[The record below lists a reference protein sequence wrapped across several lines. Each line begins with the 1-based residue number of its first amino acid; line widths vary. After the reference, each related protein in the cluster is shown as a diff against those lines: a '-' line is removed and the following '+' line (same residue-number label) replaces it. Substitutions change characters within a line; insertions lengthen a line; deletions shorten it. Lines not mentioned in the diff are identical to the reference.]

1 MINWF
6 VFLWLL
12 FHWFCPFGV
21 VCLLSLLHFMYYF
34 VLIWLFKNLIIISFA
49 QWISIF
55 LFSKKEH
62 TFLSL
67 LHSNSEFRFDLV
79 CVCVYD
85 FLLDLQLFNMIH
97 FSIIFHLPSNKYSLK
112 ILYFSYFSQQLHSS
126 NFFCPI
132 FMFFF
137 RIFSLK
143 TKPVETHQFG
153 SKWRLRLFSN
163 ATLFRHRFW
172 KFQRKKFFLSY
183 DVVWSKSPTWMVKAF
198 WFEQFTLT
206 NIA

>member
-21 VCLLSLLHFMYYF
+21 VCLLLLLHFMYYF

-62 TFLSL
+62 TYLFL

-126 NFFCPI
+126 NFVCPI
-132 FMFFF
+132 FMF
-137 RIFSLK
+137 IFVYS
-143 TKPVETHQFG
+143 HSRQNQ
-153 SKWRLRLFSN
+153 LRLISLVPNGDSDCFRMRHFFATVFKNSKERNFFSH
-163 ATLFRHRFW
+163 T
-172 KFQRKKFFLSY
+172 
-183 DVVWSKSPTWMVKAF
+183 M
-198 WFEQFTLT
+198 
-206 NIA
+206 